1 MNNTSDIELRI
12 KKVVAECLD
21 IEESSI
27 TGAGHLV
34 HDMGG
39 SSLGLVQLVM
49 ELETEF
55 DISIPEVDADGL
67 TSLDTITAYVKSK
80 MSNQR

>member
-21 IEESSI
+21 IEPSSI
-27 TGAGHLV
+27 TSDGHLV

-55 DISIPEVDADGL
+55 DISIPEVDADNL
-67 TSLDTITAYVKSK
+67 TTLDAVTRYVQSK
-80 MSNQR
+80 IAH